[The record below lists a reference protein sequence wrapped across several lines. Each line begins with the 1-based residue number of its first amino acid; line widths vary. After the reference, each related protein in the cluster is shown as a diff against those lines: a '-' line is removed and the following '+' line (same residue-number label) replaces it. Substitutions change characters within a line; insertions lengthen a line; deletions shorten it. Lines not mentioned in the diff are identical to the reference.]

1 MEMEGGDVFLDSQ
14 DPCEFLLPAI
24 EELYLKARLDNLVRE
39 ALVVLAE
46 IAAECRKQP
55 EQRTQWE
62 YLRGKVLDAGP
73 DYCKEAEDHL
83 AKSVQLDPSRVD
95 AWCCL
100 GNCFWKKG
108 DLTQAKT
115 ASNMLLARSSSL
127 TSSGSPDEAETVEE
141 SIRHAKQAVTLDI
154 KYGWSWY
161 TLGNAYFTS
170 FFVMG
175 AWDRSKLHQ
184 SLRAY
189 QNVVKDEMASAN
201 PDLHFNS
208 ATVHQYLE
216 DYERALQRFEA
227 ASIRDPGLHAQ
238 HEVSKLVNLLSRLE
252 DLTVNKGRIKPKRL
266 ATILSCLPPDISV
279 GAHKQVRVGALQE
292 GFNKGVAL
300 PGKVL
305 QAIPHENSVPLFYLV
320 ADREANCFALSVYAL
335 RDGAGGK
342 TVTLLEPFFH
352 NVCVSWQNKTYQY
365 KAIRVDLPQ
374 QLLLNGQPTL
384 VQDAVCSTLQA
395 ENIAP

>member
-14 DPCEFLLPAI
+14 DPCESLLPAI
-24 EELYLKARLDNLVRE
+24 EELNLVRDTFFPLDPTIKKARLDNLMRE

-46 IAAECRKQP
+46 IAAG
-55 EQRTQWE
+55 T
-62 YLRGKVLDAGP
+62 
-73 DYCKEAEDHL
+73 
-83 AKSVQLDPSRVD
+83 
-95 AWCCL
+95 
-100 GNCFWKKG
+100 
-108 DLTQAKT
+108 
-115 ASNMLLARSSSL
+115 
-127 TSSGSPDEAETVEE
+127 PDEAETVEE

-154 KYGWSWY
+154 KDGQSWY
-161 TLGNAYFTS
+161 TLGNVYFTS
-170 FFVMG
+170 FFVTG

-189 QNVVKDEMASAN
+189 QNVEKDEMASAN

-216 DYERALQRFEA
+216 DYERALQR
-227 ASIRDPGLHAQ
+227 
-238 HEVSKLVNLLSRLE
+238 LE
-252 DLTVNKGRIKPKRL
+252 DLTVNKGRMKPKRL

-305 QAIPHENSVPLFYLV
+305 QAVPHENSVPLY
-320 ADREANCFALSVYAL
+320 ANCFALSVYAL
-335 RDGAGGK
+335 RDGVIREGN